1 MSRVTCSIFILYCD
15 QSILMCHPAWCLIRG
30 PGEDVKSYFFEL
42 LCSGQGRKCPT
53 PKVPITRYGAET
65 HEFIWR
71 CPGETKD
78 EKAWPVIQEFGVLFA
93 FFILDH
99 PASPKQGVVQLT
111 CMIFA
116 DSVCALGFAIESY
129 NTIVLECFHKLYIGL
144 TNILKVLGE

>member
-93 FFILDH
+93 FFH
-99 PASPKQGVVQLT
+99 SGSPCQSKAGCGTVDLHD
-111 CMIFA
+111 FRRF
-116 DSVCALGFAIESY
+116 SVCPGFCY
-129 NTIVLECFHKLYIGL
+129 WIVLECFHKLYIGL